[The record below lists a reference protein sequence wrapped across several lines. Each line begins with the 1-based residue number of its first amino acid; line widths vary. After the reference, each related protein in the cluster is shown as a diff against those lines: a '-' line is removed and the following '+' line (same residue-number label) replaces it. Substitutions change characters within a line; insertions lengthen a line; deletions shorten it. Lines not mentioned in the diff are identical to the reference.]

1 MKLSAICFSL
11 LLSLTC
17 STSVFAQGVAP
28 RSGGTYAKKYAATPL
43 SSALAAAARG
53 DSLKNGAAVGAILGG
68 AGAFVFG
75 MWLCNNLS
83 EEGDPP
89 CWKGS
94 LVLGAAGAGG
104 GALLGAGV
112 DAALNRRRVV
122 RFTLRF

>member
-1 MKLSAICFSL
+1 MKRSAICFSL
-11 LLSLTC
+11 VLSLTC
-17 STSVFAQGVAP
+17 STSVFAQGLAP
-28 RSGGTYAKKYAATPL
+28 RGGATSSKKYAATPL

-53 DSLKNGAAVGAILGG
+53 DSLKNGTAVGAILGG
-68 AGAFVFG
+68 AGAFAFG
-75 MWLCNNLS
+75 MWLCNNLK

-112 DAALNRRRVV
+112 DAALTQRTAV
-122 RFTLRF
+122 RFRIRW